1 MSVIF
6 ESFHCLMAEIEAKK
20 REVFSPHFRVNGNV
34 VVGEHNANKINSK
47 LAKVS
52 SFIMFNKL
60 VSQIEPIYRKDES
73 IGAKKM
79 IIKWFAILCRITKI

>member
-1 MSVIF
+1 
-6 ESFHCLMAEIEAKK
+6 MAEIEAKK
-20 REVFSPHFRVNGNV
+20 KVFSPHFRLNGNV
-34 VVGEHNANKINSK
+34 DVGEHNANKINSK

-60 VSQIEPIYRKDES
+60 VSQIEPIYRKDDRK
-73 IGAKKM
+73 AKKM

>member
-1 MSVIF
+1 
-6 ESFHCLMAEIEAKK
+6 MAEIEAKK
-20 REVFSPHFRVNGNV
+20 KVFSPHFRLNGNV
-34 VVGEHNANKINSK
+34 DAGDHEHNANKINSK

-73 IGAKKM
+73 IDAKKM
-79 IIKWFAILCRITKI
+79 IVKWFAILCRKTKI

>member
-1 MSVIF
+1 
-6 ESFHCLMAEIEAKK
+6 MAEIEAKK

-34 VVGEHNANKINSK
+34 DVGEHNANIINSK

-60 VSQIEPIYRKDES
+60 VSQIESINRKDVS

-79 IIKWFAILCRITKI
+79 IIKWFAILCRKTKI

>member
-1 MSVIF
+1 
-6 ESFHCLMAEIEAKK
+6 MAEIEAKK
-20 REVFSPHFRVNGNV
+20 KEVFSLHFTLNGNV
-34 VVGEHNANKINSK
+34 DVGENNGNKINSK

-79 IIKWFAILCRITKI
+79 IIKWFAVLRRKTKI

>member
-20 REVFSPHFRVNGNV
+20 KVFSPHFRLNGNV
-34 VVGEHNANKINSK
+34 DVGEHNANKINSK

-60 VSQIEPIYRKDES
+60 VSQIELIYRKDES

-79 IIKWFAILCRITKI
+79 IIKWFAILCRKTKI